1 MLKLEATPLIIH
13 PLILL
18 FNKKVESLNNSQDFY
33 YTMKKILELD
43 LNLKSPNPRSYA
55 SYTSMSHTHKCL
67 ERVKLVKW

>member
-33 YTMKKILELD
+33 YTMKKSWNWIWI
-43 LNLKSPNPRSYA
+43 LNLPTNVP
-55 SYTSMSHTHKCL
+55 MLHIHLCHTHT
-67 ERVKLVKW
+67 KLFGESQAG